1 MSINKNFI
9 VEPDGLSNE
18 QQKVIDELIEYFKG
32 QSTSNLELLTTA
44 IYAYNHLENKSQENI
59 IRGVQK
65 IKSSKYSR
73 EQILSVLEEFQYY
86 DKEISC

>member
-65 IKSSKYSR
+65 IKGSKYSK
-73 EQILSVLEEFQYY
+73 EQILSALDEFQYF
-86 DKEISC
+86 DKGISC